1 MGSILDGATARTSF
15 AGDGGKTGATF
26 ERAVLGDGTPVVIK
40 HVTPADW
47 AMVVSGGVSH
57 LDRLWR
63 AGVFSRVPASID
75 HTMIALEPDR
85 DGLIIVM
92 HDVSKHVLAEGRIL
106 SREENR
112 RVLEALDEM
121 YREFWEEELP
131 GCPLDQH
138 FAVFTPALTGRLSD
152 LGSPIPPLM
161 RRGWEMFA
169 DVAPVDVGHVMSI
182 LLDDP
187 APLVKQLDKQP
198 KTLTHGDV
206 RLHNLGLSADRV
218 VLLDWELA
226 GNAPPAVDFAWYLVI
241 SASRIAA
248 TREDVIADFREV
260 SGDRFDARA
269 LELSVIAAL
278 FFLGWNKALDIVEN
292 PDPAIRVQERADLD
306 WWVARVRAALETWSP
321 M

>member
-1 MGSILDGATARTSF
+1 MGSILDGATARMSF

-47 AMVVSGGVSH
+47 AMIVSGGVSH

-75 HTMIALEPDR
+75 HTMIAIEPNR

-92 HDVSKHVLAEGRIL
+92 QDVSKHVLAEGRIL

-169 DVAPVDVGHVMSI
+169 DVAPADVGHVMSV

-321 M
+321 T